1 MSKDRDFL
9 MSIREAAS
17 VLFTTKLRILEWI
30 EEGKHGFKAVYSPP
44 DDDIYVWAST
54 VSKLLGDPE
63 YPESTYYPEKAD
75 DSITIT
81 LQLKDSGYGLS
92 EKVKFEISILSLLK
106 MCINEM
112 PEEVKEEVDEEGK
125 ELVTESGVI
134 SRVNNLPSNE

>member
-30 EEGKHGFKAVYSPP
+30 EEGKHGFKAVYSLP

-63 YPESTYYPEKAD
+63 YPERTYFIEKAD

-81 LQLKDSGYGLS
+81 LQLKDSGHGLS

-112 PEEVKEEVDEEGK
+112 SEEVKEEIAKEDK
-125 ELVTESGVI
+125 ELVTELGVI
-134 SRVNNLPSNE
+134 SRVNNLPSNQ